1 MEIGENSG
9 GKDSC
14 VGSVVQVGFR
24 VGPGA
29 GEAVLIAICGKF
41 GKQVGAGEE
50 WVLIGCC
57 VETRCD

>member
-1 MEIGENSG
+1 MEIDENSG
-9 GKDSC
+9 GKDSGVSC
-14 VGSVVQVGFR
+14 VVQVDFR
-24 VGPGA
+24 DCPGA
-29 GEAVLIAICGKF
+29 GEVVLVAICGKF